1 MPGERQTRVPLPET
15 ERLALRPLSGPDA
28 EALHRI
34 SNEPPVRRY
43 LRDDEPVSR
52 SRIEELIVQSARTFS
67 ESGLGLFGV
76 HLRGSEEIVGLCG
89 FFRSGGMEEM
99 ELAYE
104 LTHDLWRRRLAA
116 EVARACLAYA
126 FTEAG
131 LERVTVGADRTNVA
145 SVRVIEKLGMRD
157 IGGANPRAP
166 EVPYYTLDLKDFFA
180 AREKGSG

>member
-67 ESGLGLFGV
+67 ERGLGLFGV
-76 HLRGSEEIVGLCG
+76 RLRGGEEIVGLCG
-89 FFRSGGMEEM
+89 FFRPEGMEEM

-104 LTHDLWRRRLAA
+104 LTHDLWGRGLATEA
-116 EVARACLAYA
+116 ARGCLRYA
-126 FTEAG
+126 FTEVG
-131 LERVTVGADRTNVA
+131 LERVIAGADRTNVA

-157 IGGANPRAP
+157 IGGANPRVP
-166 EVPYYTLDLKDFFA
+166 ELPYYALDLRDCCA